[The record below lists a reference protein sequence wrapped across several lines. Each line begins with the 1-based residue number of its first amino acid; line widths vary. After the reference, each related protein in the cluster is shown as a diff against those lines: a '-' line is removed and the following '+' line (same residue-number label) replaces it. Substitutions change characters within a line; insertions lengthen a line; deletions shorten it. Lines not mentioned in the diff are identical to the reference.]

1 MDDKAGDKMRRE
13 PIYRRLPI
21 YYGWIIF
28 IMSVLTYLFMY
39 GLRYSM
45 GVFFVPLQ
53 AQFGWTEAMTASVVT
68 IFFWVYGVSGL
79 FVGRLLDKIG
89 GRKSILV
96 GGLLLGSGG
105 VLSSLVNEIWHLYV
119 TWGVIAAVGASILY
133 ILPNM
138 ILARFFQKDRGK
150 AIGWSSIGISL
161 GQAILVPF
169 AAWLI
174 IAYGWRLTYV
184 VLGTLVI
191 VVVCFLG
198 YLIFRESPK
207 SIGLEVDGGKPFQRQ
222 TVLETRVDWTVR
234 EAAATNVYK
243 LMNIS
248 YFFTVGGMIS
258 LLTFMV
264 PHIIGLGIDPL
275 LASSAFGIIGV
286 MSAFGSFIF
295 GFVSDKIGRK
305 HTIIVCAIGIAISI
319 FASTT
324 IPPNITLLYA
334 WAILYGLTYGG
345 LPEQYAAIVA
355 DYFGSKHGPS
365 LFGVIFFT
373 GALGGGLL
381 PLIGG
386 YITEL
391 TGNYST
397 TLIFLGISMCVSVLT
412 ILPVKPPRKKP
423 S

>member
-1 MDDKAGDKMRRE
+1 MPRD

-53 AQFGWTEAMTASVVT
+53 AQFGWTEAMTAGVVT
-68 IFFWVYGVSGL
+68 IFFWVYGVSGV

-89 GRKSILV
+89 GRRSILV

-105 VLSSLVNEIWHLYV
+105 VLSSLVNELWQLYV
-119 TWGVIAAVGASILY
+119 TWGVIAATGASILY

-138 ILARFFQKDRGK
+138 ILAKFFLKDRGK

-161 GQAILVPF
+161 GQAILVPL

-174 IAYGWRLTYV
+174 VTYGWRLTYV
-184 VLGTLVI
+184 ILGALVI

-198 YLIFRESPK
+198 YLIFRDTPQ
-207 SIGLEVDGGKPFQRQ
+207 SIGLEVDGGKPLLGQ
-222 TVLETRVDWTVR
+222 TALETKNDWTVR
-234 EAAATNVYK
+234 EATKTNVYK
-243 LMNIS
+243 LINMS
-248 YFFTVGGMIS
+248 YFFTVGSIIS
-258 LLTFMV
+258 LLTFVV
-264 PHIIGLGIDPL
+264 PHIIRLGIDPL

-286 MSAFGSFIF
+286 MSAVGSFIF
-295 GFVSDKIGRK
+295 GIVSDMIGRK
-305 HTIIVCAIGIAISI
+305 HTIIVCATGIVVSI
-319 FASTT
+319 FASTM

-334 WAILYGLTYGG
+334 WATLYGVTYGG

-355 DYFGSKHGPS
+355 DYFGSKYGPS

-373 GALGGGLL
+373 GAVGGGLL

-386 YITEL
+386 YLTQL
-391 TGNYST
+391 TGNYSA
-397 TLIFLGISMCVSVLT
+397 TLIFLGISMCISAAT
-412 ILPVKPPRKKP
+412 ILPVKPPTRKA
-423 S
+423 SLDN